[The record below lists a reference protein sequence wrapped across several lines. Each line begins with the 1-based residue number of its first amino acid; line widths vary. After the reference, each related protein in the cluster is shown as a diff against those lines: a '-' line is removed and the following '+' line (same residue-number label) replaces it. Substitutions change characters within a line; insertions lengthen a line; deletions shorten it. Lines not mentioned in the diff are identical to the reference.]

1 MPVNVDLVPLGKTS
15 LSVTPI
21 GLGAW
26 QWGDTTMWNYGSGY
40 GETEVRGA
48 YDATIAAGI
57 NFIDT
62 AEIYGWNRPGRNE
75 WGKSE
80 RYLGQFI
87 DRANPPVIATKFAP
101 LPWRVSKGRLL
112 EALKASLARLQV
124 AQVDLYQIHFPL
136 PPLSVETWADGLA
149 DAVHGKLAR
158 AVGVS
163 NYSVEQMRKAH
174 AVLAKR
180 GVPLASNQVEYSL
193 IERKPERTGLFKAC
207 QELGVTLIAYSPLGK
222 GLLTGKYNR
231 QNPPPGARG
240 RLYRGEKLAAIEP
253 VNALLKE
260 IGEAHD
266 GKTPAQV
273 ALNWLICKDA
283 VAIPGAKNARQ
294 AEQNAGALGW
304 RLTDEEVKCLDAATE
319 TV

>member
-1 MPVNVDLVPLGKTS
+1 MSAQTDLVPLGKTNIR
-15 LSVTPI
+15 VTPV

-26 QWGDTTMWNYGSGY
+26 QWGDTMMWNYGTGY
-40 GETEVRGA
+40 GEAEIRGA
-48 YDATIAAGI
+48 YDAAVAAGV
-57 NFIDT
+57 NFFDT
-62 AEIYGWNRPGRNE
+62 AELYGRGR
-75 WGKSE
+75 SE

-101 LPWRVSKGRLL
+101 LPWRLSKGKLL
-112 EALKASLARLQV
+112 DALQASLGRLGL
-124 AQVDLYQIHFPL
+124 AQVDLYQVHFPL

-163 NYSVEQMRKAH
+163 NYSVDQMRKAH

-180 GVPLASNQVEYSL
+180 GVPLATNQVEYSL
-193 IERKPERTGLFKAC
+193 IERKPERTGLIEAAR
-207 QELGVTLIAYSPLGK
+207 ELGVTIIAYSPLGK
-222 GLLTGKYNR
+222 GMLTGKYNA

-240 RLYRGEKLAAIEP
+240 RLYRGQKLAAIEL

-260 IGEAHD
+260 IGAAH

-283 VAIPGAKNARQ
+283 VPIPGAKNARQ

-304 RLTDEEVKCLDAATE
+304 RLTDEEVKRLDDAT